1 VFVPL
6 AHVGGGVF
14 EPLQLLP
21 PLVALGAYAVRAR
34 TLARQGRPVPL
45 WRSVCF
51 AAGILLILAA
61 LVSPAAHIGTELI
74 LAHMAQHVLMADLAA
89 LLLVLGLT
97 GPLMQPL
104 LATRVAHRLRIL
116 AHPVVAFSL
125 WAINLYVWH
134 LPFLYQAALQ
144 TEAVHALQHGTFI
157 FFGFTMW
164 LALLGPLP
172 QPEWFGNGA
181 RLIYIVGVRFAG
193 AILGN
198 VFLWSE
204 SVFYPDYRPG
214 QASWD
219 LEPLQDQAAAGTI
232 MMVESSIVTVLLLGW
247 LFVKTAR
254 ESEEKQ
260 ALLELASARG
270 LDLSERR
277 AARAVA
283 SGRGDELRR
292 RLERAAAGLGAVV
305 LLTLVLAGCDLSSSD
320 EAERVRPLPPPK
332 QSGAAYEE
340 RVIRG
345 WLLALQRDDFD
356 GAAYYFAPHAL
367 IDQGRPYH
375 LGRAFDARSFNAS
388 LPCRADLVDVEDEPG
403 PRMLASFRLRE
414 GPGGPCSGIVKVRFT
429 IRKGK
434 FTVWRQLPEESDR
447 PPADSVEPA

>member
-1 VFVPL
+1 VIAPL
-6 AHVGGGVF
+6 AHVGSGVF
-14 EPLQLLP
+14 EPLQVLP
-21 PLVALGAYAVRAR
+21 PLVALAAYWVRAR
-34 TLARQGRPVPL
+34 TLARQGRPVPV
-45 WRSVCF
+45 WRTACF
-51 AAGILLILAA
+51 ATGIA
-61 LVSPAAHIGTELI
+61 LVLGALTSPVAHIGGELI

-97 GPLMQPL
+97 GPLLQPV
-104 LATRVAHRLRIL
+104 LAAPLVRHLRVL

-125 WAINLYVWH
+125 WAIDLYVWH
-134 LPFLYQAALQ
+134 LPVLYQAALSS
-144 TEAVHALQHGTFI
+144 ELVHALQHGSFV

-181 RLIYIVGVRFAG
+181 RLIYIVGVRFTG

-219 LEPLQDQAAAGTI
+219 LEPLQDQAVAGTI

-247 LFVKTAR
+247 LFLKTAR

-260 ALLELASARG
+260 ALLELATARG
-270 LDLSERR
+270 IELSERR

-292 RLERAAAGLGAVV
+292 RLERTAAGLGAVLLAAAV
-305 LLTLVLAGCDLSSSD
+305 LGGCDLSSSD
-320 EAERVRPLPPPK
+320 EPEPLPRPT
-332 QSGAAYEE
+332 QSGAAYEK

-345 WLLALQRDDFD
+345 WLLALQRDDYD

-375 LGRAFDARSFNAS
+375 LGRQFDARSFNAS
-388 LPCRADLVDVEDEPG
+388 LPCRADLAGVADEPG
-403 PRMLASFRLRE
+403 PRMLATFSLRR

-429 IRKGK
+429 IKEGK
-434 FTVWRQLPEESDR
+434 FTEWRQLPQEPEA
-447 PPADSVEPA
+447 PAAPGSEPA

>member
-1 VFVPL
+1 MIAPL
-6 AHVGGGVF
+6 AHVGSGVF

-21 PLVALGAYAVRAR
+21 PLVALAAYWLRAS
-34 TLARQGRPVPL
+34 TLAGQGRPVPV
-45 WRSVCF
+45 WRTVCF
-51 AAGILLILAA
+51 AAGIALVLAA
-61 LVSPAAHIGTELI
+61 LVSPVAHIGSELI

-97 GPLMQPL
+97 GPLLQPV
-104 LATRVAHRLRIL
+104 LAAPLVRRLRVL

-125 WAINLYVWH
+125 WAIDVYVWH
-134 LPFLYQAALQ
+134 LPVLYQAALSS
-144 TEAVHALQHGTFI
+144 EPVHALQHGTFV

-181 RLIYIVGVRFAG
+181 RLIYIVGVRFTG

-254 ESEEKQ
+254 ESDEKQ
-260 ALLELASARG
+260 ALLELATARG
-270 LDLSERR
+270 VELSERR

-283 SGRGDELRR
+283 SGRADELRR
-292 RLERAAAGLGAVV
+292 RLERTAAGLGAVV
-305 LLTLVLAGCDLSSSD
+305 LVAIALAGCDTSSD
-320 EAERVRPLPPPK
+320 EAEPLPPPK
-332 QSGAAYEE
+332 QSGAAYEK

-345 WLLALQRDDFD
+345 WLFALQRDDYD

-367 IDQGRPYH
+367 IDQGHPYH
-375 LGRAFDARSFNAS
+375 LGRQFDARSFNAS
-388 LPCRADLVDVEDEPG
+388 LPCRADLAGVEDEPG
-403 PRMLASFRLRE
+403 AKMLASFRLRR

-429 IRKGK
+429 IREGK
-434 FTVWRQLPEESDR
+434 FTEWRQLPAEPE
-447 PPADSVEPA
+447 PPAGPGEAV